1 MKRRVFLGFVLA
13 SAPAKSIASDRLKGA
28 LDELEKAAR
37 AAYGEV
43 RFEVSLDE
51 NKRAPLMVQAWK
63 PRD

>member
-13 SAPAKSIASDRLKGA
+13 SAPVKSIASDRLKGA

-37 AAYGEV
+37 AAYGEL

-51 NKRAPLMVQAWK
+51 SKCAPLIVQAWRPK
-63 PRD
+63 D